1 MNISGFFYRVSPE
14 FASCDVIGIPFKGN
28 RNPNA
33 FGLQKHSPYLEI
45 FNYYL
50 NQMLEEGIVDQ
61 IKEKYEPLLPNCGNS
76 AGKPLGFTNCF
87 TGIY

>member
-1 MNISGFFYRVSPE
+1 
-14 FASCDVIGIPFKGN
+14 
-28 RNPNA
+28 
-33 FGLQKHSPYLEI
+33 
-45 FNYYL
+45 
-50 NQMLEEGIVDQ
+50 MLEEGIVDQ